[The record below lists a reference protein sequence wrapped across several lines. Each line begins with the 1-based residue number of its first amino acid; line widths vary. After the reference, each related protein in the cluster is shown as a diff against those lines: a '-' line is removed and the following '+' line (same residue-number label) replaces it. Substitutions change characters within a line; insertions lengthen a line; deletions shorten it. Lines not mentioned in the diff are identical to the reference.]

1 MVLLA
6 ADAGVVIFFK
16 CEIRKDKIKKDKCK
30 TTKDKKTKYKIKKE
44 TKIQK
49 DQNAPS
55 MIIWIGYDGSAK
67 QERNK

>member
-30 TTKDKKTKYKIKKE
+30 TTKDKKTKYKINIARG
-44 TKIQK
+44 TT
-49 DQNAPS
+49 DP
-55 MIIWIGYDGSAK
+55 GYSV
-67 QERNK
+67 